1 MKLAQKDQT
10 APKATVNARV
20 LAAVGLAAAA
30 ILVLLAILPLVASP
44 YVVNLALRVLL
55 FATLALG
62 LNVFTGLTGYVN
74 FGYSGLLG
82 LGAYVFAISVAK
94 YQQPW
99 PAGLAAAGVASALFS
114 LLIGLPLLRVRGVYF
129 AIATLGVAGALR
141 VLTAS
146 EYLQDLTN
154 AAGGILIL
162 TGVSLNGQYYL
173 ILGLC
178 LVSLAVMFGLLSS
191 KFGLQLLAIRED
203 ELAAEVLGIPAG
215 LWKLVAFVA
224 SGTIGGLAGALLAMY
239 LTYIDPSIVY
249 DVTYSLRPLVMLL
262 FGGFGTLLGPLLG
275 AVFFTMVSELIWSRF
290 LTYHLLIF
298 GVVLVA
304 LVLLMPEGVIPWL
317 QRRGTLPRSRLL

>member
-1 MKLAQKDQT
+1 MRPAEKGQAGQKV
-10 APKATVNARV
+10 TVNPWALTGAGLVAAAV
-20 LAAVGLAAAA
+20 LA
-30 ILVLLAILPLVASP
+30 LLAGLPLFTSP
-44 YVVNLALRVLL
+44 YAVNLALRVLL

-62 LNVFTGLTGYVN
+62 LNVFTGLTGYIN
-74 FGYSGLLG
+74 FGYSGFLG
-82 LGAYVFAISVAK
+82 LGAYAFAIAVAK

-99 PAGLAAAGVASALFS
+99 PVGMLAAAAVSAIFS
-114 LLIGLPLLRVRGVYF
+114 LLVGLPLLRVRGIYF

-154 AAGGILIL
+154 AAGGILVL
-162 TGVSLNGQYYL
+162 TGVGLTGQYYL
-173 ILGLC
+173 MAGLC
-178 LVSLAVMFGLLSS
+178 LLSLAVMTGLLLS

-203 ELAAEVLGIPAG
+203 ELAAEVLGIPTG
-215 LWKLVAFVA
+215 LWKLLAFVV

-249 DVTYSLRPLVMLL
+249 DVTYTLRPLVMLL

-275 AVFFTMVSELIWSRF
+275 AVFFTIVSELIWSRF

-317 QRRGTLPRSRLL
+317 QRRGILPRIRTV